1 MGGACSTKIEER
13 TVIFCGLKGVGKTCL
28 LYSMKLGR
36 QAKDWHETNAY
47 NYEVVPYTSRSK
59 VSYKFHC
66 WDLAGK
72 EELRPLWKC
81 FYNHTAVHFLLF
93 VIDASDRKR
102 CTDMGAC
109 VRARCQ
115 PLLRLS
121 DAHVLLTPPPST
133 SLSLS
138 PPSSR
143 TARPI
148 FQWLI
153 NETKL
158 RRAQI
163 IVVANRRAV
172 TRHSTDTTM
181 HPDEIRDALAID
193 NDFSARQVLI
203 HYVDAKKSTG
213 LKSLRDRLCDDIV
226 DS

>member
-1 MGGACSTKIEER
+1 M
-13 TVIFCGLKGVGKTCL
+13 IFCGLKGVGKTCL

-102 CTDMGAC
+102 CADMGAC
-109 VRARCQ
+109 VRARYQ

-121 DAHVLLTPPPST
+121 CAHVLLTPPPS
-133 SLSLS
+133 LSL
-138 PPSSR
+138 
-143 TARPI
+143 
-148 FQWLI
+148 
-153 NETKL
+153 
-158 RRAQI
+158 
-163 IVVANRRAV
+163 
-172 TRHSTDTTM
+172 
-181 HPDEIRDALAID
+181 
-193 NDFSARQVLI
+193 
-203 HYVDAKKSTG
+203 G
-213 LKSLRDRLCDDIV
+213 LKWLKWLKFPVSCLSGFKGLKPLNGFKPQWGV
-226 DS
+226 L

>member
-1 MGGACSTKIEER
+1 M
-13 TVIFCGLKGVGKTCL
+13 IFCGLKGVGKTCL

-121 DAHVLLTPPPST
+121 YAHVLLTPPPSI
-133 SLSLS
+133 SLSLPSLLSNS
-138 PPSSR
+138 PPHLPVAHQRDEAATGADHRRREPPRCDAPLDGHDDAPGRDSR
-143 TARPI
+143 RT
-148 FQWLI
+148 
-153 NETKL
+153 
-158 RRAQI
+158 
-163 IVVANRRAV
+163 
-172 TRHSTDTTM
+172 SD
-181 HPDEIRDALAID
+181 
-193 NDFSARQVLI
+193 
-203 HYVDAKKSTG
+203 
-213 LKSLRDRLCDDIV
+213 
-226 DS
+226 